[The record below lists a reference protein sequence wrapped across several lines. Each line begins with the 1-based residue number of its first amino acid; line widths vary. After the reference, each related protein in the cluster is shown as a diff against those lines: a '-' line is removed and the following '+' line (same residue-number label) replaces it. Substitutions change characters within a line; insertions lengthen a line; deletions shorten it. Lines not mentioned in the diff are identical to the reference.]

1 MGSLIGSAIL
11 GLVIGAIAKLIM
23 PGKQGG
29 GIIMTAILGVVGSLL
44 ATYAGQALGLY
55 PPGANAGFIASVIGA
70 IVVVFIYGKLVK
82 SDPA

>member
-29 GIIMTAILGVVGSLL
+29 GIIMTAILGIVGSLI
-44 ATYAGQALGLY
+44 ATYAGQALGFY
-55 PPGANAGFIASVIGA
+55 PPGANAGFIASVVGA
-70 IVVVFIYGKLVK
+70 IIVLLIYGKLAK
-82 SDPA
+82 RDPA